1 MLGALSKP
9 WELGTSLLFTHLDT
23 KESDP
28 KMGRLMTESLFRLIE
43 KEDEY
48 AFLRECEEFQELKEK
63 YMV

>member
-1 MLGALSKP
+1 MQLLREMLGALSKP

-43 KEDEY
+43 KRMNMRSCGNVKN
-48 AFLRECEEFQELKEK
+48 FRN
-63 YMV
+63 